1 MGLTFEWDAEKDELN
16 QEKHGVSFSEAATV
30 FADPLTITIG
40 DPDHSVG
47 EERFITVGLSYRQRL
62 LVVAHR
68 DYEDWI
74 RIITARVAT
83 RQERKNYEEGS

>member
-40 DPDHSVG
+40 DLDHYG
-47 EERFITVGLSYRQRL
+47 ACG
-62 LVVAHR
+62 
-68 DYEDWI
+68 D
-74 RIITARVAT
+74 AT
-83 RQERKNYEEGS
+83 RA